1 MSARDRRPD
10 PGPVLQSEPF
20 RSEPSQSEAAFVPR
34 FGVEVRTQQQVTVLA
49 LTGELDHDSAPLLR
63 ERFDEVFDAA
73 ATRRQAAPGSPAGP
87 SSSGIVVVD
96 CADLG
101 FCDSTGLNVL
111 LTARL
116 RAEEVGLGI
125 RLAALRG
132 HVVRMFEVTGVGGVF
147 SIHPD
152 LADALAAG

>member
-1 MSARDRRPD
+1 MSMREESPES
-10 PGPVLQSEPF
+10 GQVLQST
-20 RSEPSQSEAAFVPR
+20 VPLVSR
-34 FGVEVRTQQQVTVLA
+34 FGVEVRTKRQATVLT

-63 ERFDEVFDAA
+63 ERFDDVFDAA
-73 ATRRQAAPGSPAGP
+73 EAGGGSGQPRF
-87 SSSGIVVVD
+87 VVVD
-96 CADLG
+96 CAELG
-101 FCDSTGLNVL
+101 FCDSTGLNTL

-116 RAEEVGLGI
+116 RGEEVGVGI

-132 HVVRMFEVTGVGGVF
+132 HVVRMFEITGVGGVF

>member
-1 MSARDRRPD
+1 MSARDSGPD
-10 PGPVLQSEPF
+10 PGRVLQSEA
-20 RSEPSQSEAAFVPR
+20 SSVEAAPAPR
-34 FGVEVRTQQQVTVLA
+34 FDVEVRTEPQATVLV

-73 ATRRQAAPGSPAGP
+73 AAQGSPSPGA
-87 SSSGIVVVD
+87 VVVD
-96 CADLG
+96 CAELG

-116 RAEEVGLGI
+116 RAEEVGVGI
-125 RLAALRG
+125 RLATLRG
-132 HVVRMFEVTGVGGVF
+132 HVVRMFEITGVGGVF

>member
-1 MSARDRRPD
+1 MSEGRPD
-10 PGPVLQSEPF
+10 PGQVLESM
-20 RSEPSQSEAAFVPR
+20 EALAR
-34 FGVEVRTQQQVTVLA
+34 FGVEARTDGSTTVLS
-49 LTGELDHDSAPLLR
+49 LVGELDHDTAPLLR
-63 ERFDEVFDAA
+63 ERFDEAFDAA
-73 ATRRQAAPGSPAGP
+73 VAVGDQPLET
-87 SSSGIVVVD
+87 VVVD
-96 CADLG
+96 CSGLG

-116 RAEEVGLGI
+116 RAEEAGVGI

-132 HVVRMFEVTGVGGVF
+132 HVVRMFEITGAGEVF

>member
-1 MSARDRRPD
+1 MSARDGRPD
-10 PGPVLQSEPF
+10 PGQVLQSAASPA
-20 RSEPSQSEAAFVPR
+20 EAALAPR
-34 FGVEVRTQQQVTVLA
+34 FAVEVRTERQATVLA
-49 LTGELDHDSAPLLR
+49 LAGELDYDSAPLLR
-63 ERFDEVFDAA
+63 ERFDEVFDTAA
-73 ATRRQAAPGSPAGP
+73 AP
-87 SSSGIVVVD
+87 SSGASSPGIVVVD

-116 RAEEVGLGI
+116 RAEEVGVGI
-125 RLAALRG
+125 RLATLRG
-132 HVVRMFEVTGVGGVF
+132 HVVRMFEITGVGGVF